1 MPIRHRTIRTN
12 GINMHIAE
20 AGTGYPV
27 VMLHGFPELWYSW
40 RQQLP
45 AVAEAGFHAVAPD
58 LRGFGDTDA
67 PPDSAS
73 YAMKERV
80 ADVIG
85 LLDALHANHC
95 VLVGHDWGANLAW
108 ACAQL
113 FPQRIAALFILSVPY
128 KAREDEPPSAVVA
141 RFAGD
146 KFSFSGYFQR
156 PGVAEVEFERDP
168 KASLRRFYYA
178 LSGDAPPG
186 LVAYLFTQKPAT
198 AGVLEGMP
206 DPQPLPAWLTEA
218 DLDVFAQAYRRT
230 GFRSPL
236 NLYRTMD
243 QDWQELPQLGVGK
256 LVQPTV
262 FMGGK
267 LDPPVLFGQFDP
279 MIAAVPKLRKIIFV
293 ESAGHWLQ
301 QERAAAVNEELL
313 DFLRR
318 EQF

>member
-1 MPIRHRTIRTN
+1 VKITHRTIRTN

-20 AGTGYPV
+20 AGAGFPV
-27 VMLHGFPELWYSW
+27 VFLHGFPELWYSW
-40 RQQLP
+40 RHQLP
-45 AVAEAGFHAVAPD
+45 AIAAAGFHAIAPD
-58 LRGFGDTDA
+58 LRGFGETDA
-67 PPDSAS
+67 PPDIAS
-73 YAMKERV
+73 YSMKHRV

-85 LLDALHANHC
+85 LLDVLNAKQCA
-95 VLVGHDWGANLAW
+95 LVGHDWGANLAW

-113 FPQRIAALFILSVPY
+113 APERVATLFILSVPY
-128 KAREDEPPSAVVA
+128 KARGDEPPNVVIA
-141 RFAGD
+141 KFSGD
-146 KFSFSGYFQR
+146 KFSFNSYFQKV
-156 PGVAEVEFERDP
+156 GVAEAELDQDP
-168 KASLRRFYYA
+168 KESLRRFYYA
-178 LSGDAPPG
+178 LSGDAPSD
-186 LVAYLFTQKPAT
+186 LVNYLFTQKPAT

-206 DPQPLPAWLTEA
+206 NLKQLPAWLTEA
-218 DLDVFAQAYRRT
+218 DLDEFAQAYSRT

-267 LDPPVLFGQFDP
+267 IDPPILFGQFDP

-293 ESAGHWLQ
+293 ESAGHWIQ
-301 QERAAAVNEELL
+301 QERAAEVNNVLL

-318 EQF
+318 ELK